1 MFDREQLGRIAFDAM
16 NEYARSLE
24 GDNDDTWETETERNR
39 EGIRWMAEAVARAV
53 QTASAPIRY
62 RRVSLNGH
70 LSLGVCRVVEV
81 SVGGATMLSATTL
94 CDEKERTVEFPASS
108 VYRLDALTETEALDA
123 AREAT
128 ERRAAQ
134 ARAEEERTR
143 REAREQALRREA
155 RATAAATVTVF
166 GPHVEMIVTDPDK
179 VPRADL
185 LRRDDAEVIEALR
198 AAEIEPYSARDL
210 YTDTRDAALV
220 GLEIVHEA
228 ERVDAIVAMLHALGF
243 GTVTRLPDQPARVE
257 VPDEEIPFDPTPV
270 GGDMT

>member
-16 NEYARSLE
+16 NEYARSLG
-24 GDNDDTWETETERNR
+24 GDGDAIWETDTERNR

-94 CDEKERTVEFPASS
+94 CDEVSRTVEFPASS
-108 VYRLDALTETEALDA
+108 VYRLDVLTEEEALDA

-134 ARAEEERTR
+134 ARAEEERAR

-155 RATAAATVTVF
+155 RASVTASVTVF
-166 GPHVEMIVTDPDK
+166 GPHVEVIVTDASG
-179 VPRADL
+179 VPRGDL
-185 LRRDDAEVIEALR
+185 LRRDDAEVIAALR
-198 AAEIEPYSARDL
+198 AAEIEPYTAHTLCTKSGLASR
-210 YTDTRDAALV
+210 
-220 GLEIVHEA
+220 GLEITYEA
-228 ERVDAIVAMLHALGF
+228 AKVDALVAMLHALGF
-243 GTVTRLPDQPARVE
+243 GTVERLPDQPERVKDTE
-257 VPDEEIPFDPTPV
+257 DADVPF
-270 GGDMT
+270 